1 MTDDQARTNGKAQAR
16 ITKVARTVTQPAGK
30 DIDWE
35 RVRAVGAIIGAI
47 AVIHGLK
54 NRSWRYAH
62 SAAAGAGNRRRGREP
77 YQEQICR
84 GTASAREQARLKS
97 GVPFPS

>member
-1 MTDDQARTNGKAQAR
+1 MTDDQAPAPGQPGKAQAAIAR
-16 ITKVARTVTQPAGK
+16 VARAATQPAGK

-35 RVRAVGAIIGAI
+35 KVRAVSAIIGAI

-62 SAAAGAGNRRRGREP
+62 TAAAGLAIGAAA
-77 YQEQICR
+77 
-84 GTASAREQARLKS
+84 ASRIKNKYVEAPQAPESKP
-97 GVPFPS
+97 G